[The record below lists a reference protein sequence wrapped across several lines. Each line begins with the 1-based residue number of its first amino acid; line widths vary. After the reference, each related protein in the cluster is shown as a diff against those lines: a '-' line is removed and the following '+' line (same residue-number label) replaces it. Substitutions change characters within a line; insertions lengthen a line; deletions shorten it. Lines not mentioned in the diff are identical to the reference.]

1 MKTLLRITLI
11 LSVALATAC
20 ATSRQAAEKED
31 TTKQNVERQL
41 NQRNYRINVGY
52 MIPRRGIG
60 RAVSGP
66 YSLSVNGEAID
77 SHLPYFGVVQS
88 TPYGGGKA
96 LSFQDQIDQ
105 YSDEGWVKGK
115 RTITLSTDNGEDTLT
130 YTLTIYDNGQA
141 VIRVKGNNR
150 DEIAY
155 RGVLNDI
162 SAPEE

>member
-41 NQRNYRINVGY
+41 DQRNYRINVGY
-52 MIPRRGIG
+52 MIPHRGIG

-66 YSLSVNGEAID
+66 YSLSVNGADID
-77 SHLPYFGVVQS
+77 SRLPYYGVAQS
-88 TPYGGGKA
+88 VPYGGGKV
-96 LSFQDQIDQ
+96 LSFKDQIDE

-115 RTITLSTDNGEDTLT
+115 RTITLSTDNGEDTLK